1 MNTESATQ
9 RLRRMLQVLA
19 LGGTVNECML
29 RHLEEIVRKEQAQQH
44 EPA

>member
-1 MNTESATQ
+1 MNMESATQ
-9 RLRRMLQVLA
+9 RLRRMLQVLG

-29 RHLEEIVRKEQAQQH
+29 RQLKEIVRKEQAQQH